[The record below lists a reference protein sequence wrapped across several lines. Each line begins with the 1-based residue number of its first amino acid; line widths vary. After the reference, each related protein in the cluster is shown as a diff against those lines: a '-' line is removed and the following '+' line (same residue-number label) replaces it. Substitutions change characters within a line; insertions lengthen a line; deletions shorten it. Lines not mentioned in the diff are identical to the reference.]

1 MKNFIKC
8 FLLANLV
15 AFSLNAFA
23 DDSDILPQSKLS
35 KSEMQK
41 KLPTNQ
47 CFTTEELSLKHIYIC
62 KEKDNSIQE
71 VVTSDISKD
80 PRLLQAEK
88 AMLKGAGV
96 FLH

>member
-15 AFSLNAFA
+15 AFSLNSFA
-23 DDSDILPQSKLS
+23 EDSDILPKSKLS

-41 KLPTNQ
+41 KLNTNQ
-47 CFTTEELSLKHIYIC
+47 CYTTEALSLKNIYIC
-62 KEKDNSIQE
+62 KEQDNSIQE
-71 VVTSDISKD
+71 IVTSDISKD
-80 PRLLQAEK
+80 ERLLQAEK
-88 AMLKGAGV
+88 AMLKEAGV

>member
-23 DDSDILPQSKLS
+23 DDSDILPKSKLS

-47 CFTTEELSLKHIYIC
+47 CFTTEELSLKHI
-62 KEKDNSIQE
+62 
-71 VVTSDISKD
+71 
-80 PRLLQAEK
+80 
-88 AMLKGAGV
+88 
-96 FLH
+96 

>member
-1 MKNFIKC
+1 MKNSIKY
-8 FLLANLV
+8 FLLANII
-15 AFSLNAFA
+15 AISLNAFA

-35 KSEMQK
+35 KTEIQK
-41 KLPTNQ
+41 KLPTDQ

-71 VVTSDISKD
+71 IVTSDISKD
-80 PRLLQAEK
+80 PRILQAEK
-88 AMLKGAGV
+88 NMLKGAGV